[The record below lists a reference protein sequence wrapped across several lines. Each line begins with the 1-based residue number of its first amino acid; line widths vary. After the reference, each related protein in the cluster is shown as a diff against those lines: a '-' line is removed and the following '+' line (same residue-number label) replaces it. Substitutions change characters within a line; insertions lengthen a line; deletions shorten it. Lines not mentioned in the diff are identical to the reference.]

1 MRRRHFTSLL
11 GAAGVGLWGGR
22 AETAELLIS
31 DTHSH
36 SMLRPQDPSCLK
48 CELGDARVSLVS
60 WALGSDGPF
69 IQRLPNGA
77 MQVNLKATP
86 EQYREVY
93 TRMLRGM
100 GARIRRENLRL
111 AKTSA
116 DVDLALAGELHL
128 VLSTEGAHFLGG
140 ELAYLDTVYAQGVRQ
155 IGLGHFV
162 EGDLLDIRTEM
173 PKLGGLSALGGDVIR
188 RCNALGIVVDLAH
201 ATDQA
206 VAQALAIS
214 SQPMLWSHSNITRF
228 ATNWRSTGNQIMSIS
243 LDNAKVLAAKGG
255 VVGVWPSRF
264 NFDNPS
270 AYVEGL
276 QAAIDMIGA
285 DHVAFGSDMQ
295 GLSPSSTM
303 MDNYSGLRSIVNLML
318 SKNMPEVVVRK
329 VASENYARL
338 LKAVFD
344 GRTG

>member
-11 GAAGVGLWGGR
+11 GAAGVVLWGGR

-36 SMLRPQDPSCLK
+36 YMLRPQDQSCLK

-128 VLSTEGAHFLGG
+128 VLSTEGAHFWAVNWLTWTRSMRK
-140 ELAYLDTVYAQGVRQ
+140 AYGKLVWVILSRATCS
-155 IGLGHFV
+155 IFV
-162 EGDLLDIRTEM
+162 
-173 PKLGGLSALGGDVIR
+173 P
-188 RCNALGIVVDLAH
+188 RCPG
-201 ATDQA
+201 
-206 VAQALAIS
+206 
-214 SQPMLWSHSNITRF
+214 W
-228 ATNWRSTGNQIMSIS
+228 
-243 LDNAKVLAAKGG
+243 
-255 VVGVWPSRF
+255 
-264 NFDNPS
+264 
-270 AYVEGL
+270 
-276 QAAIDMIGA
+276 A
-285 DHVAFGSDMQ
+285 D
-295 GLSPSSTM
+295 
-303 MDNYSGLRSIVNLML
+303 
-318 SKNMPEVVVRK
+318 
-329 VASENYARL
+329 
-338 LKAVFD
+338 
-344 GRTG
+344 